1 LPNKYDYRQPPELHK
16 QWVDM
21 ANRLGAMVSQPPISG
36 FEVAVSEQFVTA
48 AQVLMFHFGRGVRT
62 YSAICLLLS
71 NGFTQDAV
79 VLART
84 LLEVLFEMAFIA
96 RFPED
101 AHYYFAHAIDLEKR
115 FQRNWWAYSPDR
127 SSATGVSK
135 IKQGEPADHVSGL
148 RHGAWHPKHMS
159 VKQRAK
165 KSGIPII
172 YYDLFYSLASRY
184 SHGSGDWLRE
194 IARKCHDRIEVS
206 YEGDRMEHDLVLL
219 IACDTFLQIL
229 VVADAALGLKATD
242 VLRPVHKDL
251 TELVG
256 CTWDTLF
263 RHPDSPDTTSGD
275 VVPNSV

>member
-1 LPNKYDYRQPPELHK
+1 
-16 QWVDM
+16 M
-21 ANRLGAMVSQPPISG
+21 ANRLGEIVSQPPISG
-36 FEVAVSEQFVTA
+36 SEVAVAGRFVPA
-48 AQVLMFHFGRGVRT
+48 AQVLMFHFGRSVRT
-62 YSAICLLLS
+62 YGAICLLLS

-101 AHYYFAHAIDLEKR
+101 AHYYFDHALDLEKR
-115 FQRNWWAYSPDR
+115 FQRNWRAYSPAKT
-127 SSATGVSK
+127 SATEVSK
-135 IKQGEPADHVSGL
+135 IKHGEPADHVSGL
-148 RHGAWHPKHMS
+148 SHGAWHPKHRS
-159 VKQRAK
+159 VKKRAK
-165 KSGIPII
+165 ESGIAQI

-194 IARKCHDRIEVS
+194 IAQKCRDRIEVS

-229 VVADAALGLKATD
+229 VVADAALGLKASD
-242 VLRPVHKDL
+242 MLRTVHKDL
-251 TELVG
+251 TALIG

-263 RHPDSPDTTSGD
+263 KDSNSPDTTRGD

>member
-1 LPNKYDYRQPPELHK
+1 MSDRRDCRQPPELHK
-16 QWVDM
+16 GWVDM

-36 FEVAVSEQFVTA
+36 SEVAVSEQFVPA

-62 YSAICLLLS
+62 FGAICLLLS
-71 NGFTQDAV
+71 NGFTQDGV

-101 AHYYFAHAIDLEKR
+101 AHYYFAHALDLEKR
-115 FQRNWWAYSPDR
+115 FQRNWRAYSPAGPAA
-127 SSATGVSK
+127 SEASK
-135 IKQGEPADHVSGL
+135 MKQGEPADYVSGL
-148 RHGAWHPKHMS
+148 SHGAWHPKYKS
-159 VKQRAK
+159 VKKRAK
-165 KSGIPII
+165 ESGVPPI

-194 IARKCHDRIEVS
+194 IAQKSHDRIEVS

-229 VVADAALGLKATD
+229 IVADAALRLNATD
-242 VLRPVHKDL
+242 VLRQAHEDL
-251 TELVG
+251 TALVG

-263 RHPDSPDTTSGD
+263 KDPTSTHITSGE
-275 VVPNSV
+275 VVTDSA

>member
-1 LPNKYDYRQPPELHK
+1 
-16 QWVDM
+16 M

-36 FEVAVSEQFVTA
+36 SEVAVAEQFVPA

-62 YSAICLLLS
+62 FGATCLLLS

-79 VLART
+79 ILART

-101 AHYYFAHAIDLEKR
+101 AHYYFTHALDLEKR
-115 FQRNWWAYSPDR
+115 FQRNWHAYSPAR
-127 SSATGVSK
+127 TSATEVSK

-148 RHGAWHPKHMS
+148 SHGAWHPKHKS
-159 VKQRAK
+159 VRSRAK
-165 KSGIPII
+165 ESGIPQI

-194 IARKCHDRIEVS
+194 IARKSNKRIEVS

-219 IACDTFLQIL
+219 ITCDTFLQIL
-229 VVADAALGLKATD
+229 IVANAALGLKARD
-242 VLRPVHKDL
+242 VLRKTHEDL
-251 TELVG
+251 TNLVG

-263 RHPDSPDTTSGD
+263 KDPTSIDTT
-275 VVPNSV
+275 NSKVMPDGA